1 MGAQLSKRGTAILWI
16 VGGTL
21 VDLTS
26 VMVVATTALGILFGV
41 LSSPQAPPARVEA
54 MSADSA
60 AEVDPSAL
68 KRAEPADS
76 VAEVDPSP
84 LKPPEPADSVAE
96 VDLSALKPVD
106 PAAAAAAQ
114 TPIPSIRAPE
124 ERAGS
129 SDQIA
134 MPGTERQSPRRA
146 ASTTRAVGSE
156 SDAAAAKLNRD
167 ELDRIGTISV
177 SAIPSNR

>member
-1 MGAQLSKRGTAILWI
+1 MGAQLAKRGIAILWI
-16 VGGTL
+16 VRGTL

-26 VMVVATTALGILFGV
+26 VIMVATTALGTLFGV
-41 LSSPQAPPARVEA
+41 LSTSQAPPVRVDVV
-54 MSADSA
+54 SADSV
-60 AEVDPSAL
+60 AEVDPSPL
-68 KRAEPADS
+68 KPAEPADS

-84 LKPPEPADSVAE
+84 LKPAEPADSVAE
-96 VDLSALKPVD
+96 VALSALKPAE
-106 PAAAAAAQ
+106 PAATAAVQ
-114 TPIPSIRAPE
+114 TPGPSMRSPE
-124 ERAGS
+124 ERVGS

-146 ASTTRAVGSE
+146 ASATHAVGSE